1 MNKLS
6 FNSGPA
12 IVVTAAFIGP
22 GSLTVCAIAGVEF
35 GYELLWAVLLSCM
48 ITIFFQNTVAHLSF
62 KSGQG
67 LVELFNNKLNS
78 SISRY
83 LFTTW
88 VLVAIFIGNAAYEAG
103 NISGAYI
110 GLKKFIELSS
120 FNTAQFLSPF
130 LNYFIAITII
140 FLVWNES
147 NRLIKNILGFTVFIM
162 SVSFFFAAILTK
174 PSLYEL
180 LKGFLIPRWRPEIW
194 KTIIAVL
201 GTTIV
206 PYNLFLHAAL
216 VKHDLNRL
224 QFSFLKRDT
233 IIAVSFGGLIS
244 SAIIISAAGA
254 EINQINSI
262 NDLGN
267 ALYNLYGPNSQ
278 IFISIGLF
286 TAGLSSAITA
296 PIAAGYV
303 VEESFIKNEN
313 RKNLK
318 KIAIYF
324 VIITGLAFTVSGYNP
339 IELIRAAQVA
349 NGLLLP
355 GIALFISILCFP
367 KKDDILI
374 IKIRFLGLLILF
386 LFFTVLAAKV
396 LFL

>member
-1 MNKLS
+1 M
-6 FNSGPA
+6 
-12 IVVTAAFIGP
+12 
-22 GSLTVCAIAGVEF
+22 
-35 GYELLWAVLLSCM
+35 
-48 ITIFFQNTVAHLSF
+48 
-62 KSGQG
+62 
-67 LVELFNNKLNS
+67 
-78 SISRY
+78 
-83 LFTTW
+83 
-88 VLVAIFIGNAAYEAG
+88 
-103 NISGAYI
+103 
-110 GLKKFIELSS
+110 
-120 FNTAQFLSPF
+120 
-130 LNYFIAITII
+130 
-140 FLVWNES
+140 
-147 NRLIKNILGFTVFIM
+147 
-162 SVSFFFAAILTK
+162 
-174 PSLYEL
+174 
-180 LKGFLIPRWRPEIW
+180 
-194 KTIIAVL
+194 
-201 GTTIV
+201 
-206 PYNLFLHAAL
+206 
-216 VKHDLNRL
+216 
-224 QFSFLKRDT
+224 
-233 IIAVSFGGLIS
+233 
-244 SAIIISAAGA
+244 
-254 EINQINSI
+254 
-262 NDLGN
+262 
-267 ALYNLYGPNSQ
+267 YGPNSQ